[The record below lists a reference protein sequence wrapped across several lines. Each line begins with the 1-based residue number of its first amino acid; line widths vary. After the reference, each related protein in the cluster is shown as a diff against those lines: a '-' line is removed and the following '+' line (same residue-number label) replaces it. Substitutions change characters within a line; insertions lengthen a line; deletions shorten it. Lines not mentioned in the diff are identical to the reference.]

1 MEGGRIEA
9 CKVKLMRRIDSHG
22 CLWMLGTCS
31 GLEQLA
37 IPHLWGLESPVL
49 RRLIRELIIE
59 FCVANFG
66 CWRRDIGSAATS
78 RGKQVEPATH
88 VSLAVI
94 LLYVGL
100 PNFCLDSWPS
110 FALAGFFFF
119 FFFRSAPCWRNG
131 SLAEL
136 AGSW

>member
-9 CKVKLMRRIDSHG
+9 RKVKLMRRIDSHG
-22 CLWMLGTCS
+22 CLWILGTCS

-66 CWRRDIGSAATS
+66 CWRRDIGQQPPRVGSKWS
-78 RGKQVEPATH
+78 RQHMCRPQSFCSMWDSPISVWFLGH
-88 VSLAVI
+88 LSL
-94 LLYVGL
+94 
-100 PNFCLDSWPS
+100 WPG
-110 FALAGFFFF
+110 FLFFFF
-119 FFFRSAPCWRNG
+119 F
-131 SLAEL
+131 
-136 AGSW
+136 